1 MREIKKSFFAH
12 KIQQFPPSLS
22 DFRKLHLPNTKSDLL
37 QFFELPDAPDPPL
50 IYDCLVLD
58 GAVIVHL
65 LPTETVSPFA
75 EYMDKVSI
83 PYVKKQLERTTRV
96 DVMWDTY
103 VPDSLKESTREKR
116 GKGIR
121 RKVSGQTKLPGKWMD
136 FLCDSEIKKELFA
149 FITSKVAEFTFQ
161 LGKAVYITSGE
172 SVVSVWSGNPGMLE
186 CNHEEA
192 DTRIVVHIVHAL
204 QQGMKRIEVRTVDT
218 DVIAILAGAYFKL
231 ALAYP
236 LADIWVAFGKGK
248 KFRFYSIN
256 YICASLG
263 ELKARAL
270 PVFHALTGCDTTS
283 AFRGKG
289 KKSAW
294 QAWQT
299 YKEVTETFVFLANHP
314 FEHLSDDFIHF
325 HRIERLTVIQNQF
338 RKFCGRG

>member
-1 MREIKKSFFAH
+1 MTQKTRKNCL
-12 KIQQFPPSLS
+12 LS
-22 DFRKLHLPNTKSDLL
+22 SHPK
-37 QFFELPDAPDPPL
+37 
-50 IYDCLVLD
+50 
-58 GAVIVHL
+58 
-65 LPTETVSPFA
+65 
-75 EYMDKVSI
+75 
-83 PYVKKQLERTTRV
+83 
-96 DVMWDTY
+96 
-103 VPDSLKESTREKR
+103 
-116 GKGIR
+116 
-121 RKVSGQTKLPGKWMD
+121 
-136 FLCDSEIKKELFA
+136 
-149 FITSKVAEFTFQ
+149 FTFQ

-172 SVVSVWSGNPGMLE
+172 SVVSVGSGNPGMLE
-186 CNHEEA
+186 YNHEEA

-204 QQGMKRIEVRTVDT
+204 QQGIKIIEVRTVDT

-299 YKEVTETFVFLANHP
+299 YKEVTETFVFLASHP
-314 FEHLSDDFIHF
+314 FEHLSDDSIHF
-325 HRIERLTVIQNQF
+325 HRIERFTVIQNQF
-338 RKFCGRG
+338 PEFCRRG

>member
-1 MREIKKSFFAH
+1 M
-12 KIQQFPPSLS
+12 PV
-22 DFRKLHLPNTKSDLL
+22 DLL
-37 QFFELPDAPDPPL
+37 QCFELPDAPDPPL

-75 EYMDKVSI
+75 EYMDKVFI

-136 FLCDSEIKKELFA
+136 FLRDSENKKELFA

-161 LGKAVYITSGE
+161 PGKAVYITSGE
-172 SVVSVWSGNPGMLE
+172 YVVSVGSGNPGMLE

-236 LADIWVAFGKGK
+236 LADIWVAFGKG
-248 KFRFYSIN
+248 RFYSIN

-299 YKEVTETFVFLANHP
+299 YIQRSYRNICVFSKP
-314 FEHLSDDFIHF
+314 SI
-325 HRIERLTVIQNQF
+325 
-338 RKFCGRG
+338 

>member
-1 MREIKKSFFAH
+1 M
-12 KIQQFPPSLS
+12 
-22 DFRKLHLPNTKSDLL
+22 HL
-37 QFFELPDAPDPPL
+37 Q
-50 IYDCLVLD
+50 
-58 GAVIVHL
+58 
-65 LPTETVSPFA
+65 TVSPFA
-75 EYMDKVSI
+75 EYMDKVFI

-103 VPDSLKESTREKR
+103 VPDSLKEFTREKR
-116 GKGIR
+116 RKGIR
-121 RKVSGQTKLPGKWMD
+121 RKVSGQTKIPGKWMD
-136 FLCDSEIKKELFA
+136 LLRDSENKKELFA

-172 SVVSVWSGNPGMLE
+172 SVESVGSGNPGMLE
-186 CNHEEA
+186 CNHQEA

-236 LADIWVAFGKGK
+236 LADIWVAFGKG
-248 KFRFYSIN
+248 RFYSIK

-289 KKSAW
+289 KKSA
-294 QAWQT
+294 
-299 YKEVTETFVFLANHP
+299 
-314 FEHLSDDFIHF
+314 
-325 HRIERLTVIQNQF
+325 
-338 RKFCGRG
+338 